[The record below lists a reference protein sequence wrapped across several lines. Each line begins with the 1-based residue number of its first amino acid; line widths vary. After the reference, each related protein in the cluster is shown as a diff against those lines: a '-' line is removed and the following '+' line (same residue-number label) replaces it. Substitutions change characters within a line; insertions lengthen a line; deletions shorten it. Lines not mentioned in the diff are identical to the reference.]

1 MGFNFFFFLLPNT
14 PVCFHSICTPT
25 IFSPIKYSK
34 ILGKKKKQKKNGNLR
49 DNSSLSYYDDDDFD
63 DDDDDD
69 FDDEKDGRHL

>member
-1 MGFNFFFFLLPNT
+1 MWDSIFFFFCFQT
-14 PVCFHSICTPT
+14 PPFVFILFVPPL
-25 IFSPIKYSK
+25 FFPLKYSK

-49 DNSSLSYYDDDDFD
+49 DNSSLSYYDDDDD